1 MNIQQLRQS
10 LKMKWLNYY
19 KQNRPWLVKMR
30 VWGTYDGL
38 RRPSSGFILAT
49 LSVLEPEFDQ
59 MLAFMMEL
67 NNNPDAIVTALG
79 LNFSPDEELRLT
91 NLDNS
96 LAINQSQNQPP
107 AVTRLEEKPVR
118 LASVSE
124 IVPQPVAKLPAE
136 KIPSDLPRVHKPLP
150 AFAVAT
156 KVTLQS
162 SGRILQPVQL
172 STGVLPQTKPVRSL
186 ALTTT
191 VPNNGKTLALAVE
204 VPSNGKSLSRRT
216 VVSSQTSLANIP
228 EIPNQI
234 NSAQLKVLS
243 QVNLDIPNDSELE
256 NLEPQSPPSKNK
268 SFPHTNARSLA
279 AWVDEFCQ
287 GKDWEQEDIAGN
299 R

>member
-30 VWGTYDGL
+30 VWATYNGL

-59 MLAFMMEL
+59 VLAFMMDL

-79 LNFSPDEELRLT
+79 LNFNPDEELPLT

-96 LAINQSQNQPP
+96 LAINQSQNEPL
-107 AVTRLEEKPVR
+107 AVTRLEEEPVR
-118 LASVSE
+118 MQSTVTK
-124 IVPQPVAKLPAE
+124 IIPQPLATLPNTE
-136 KIPSDLPRVHKPLP
+136 KTPSDLPKPLP

-156 KVTLQS
+156 KVNLLS
-162 SGRILQPVQL
+162 SAKRSRSVPLA
-172 STGVLPQTKPVRSL
+172 TGVLLQTKPVRSL

-191 VPNNGKTLALAVE
+191 LPSNGKTLALAIE
-204 VPSNGKSLSRRT
+204 IPGNSKLFSRRT
-216 VVSSQTSLANIP
+216 IATETSPANAP
-228 EIPNQI
+228 EIPNQV
-234 NSAQLKVLS
+234 NTLS
-243 QVNLDIPNDSELE
+243 SLPVNLEMPNNGKLE
-256 NLEPQSPPSKNK
+256 KLQPQNPPNKNK

-279 AWVDEFCQ
+279 SWVDEFCQ
-287 GKDWEQEDIAGN
+287 GKAWEQ
-299 R
+299 